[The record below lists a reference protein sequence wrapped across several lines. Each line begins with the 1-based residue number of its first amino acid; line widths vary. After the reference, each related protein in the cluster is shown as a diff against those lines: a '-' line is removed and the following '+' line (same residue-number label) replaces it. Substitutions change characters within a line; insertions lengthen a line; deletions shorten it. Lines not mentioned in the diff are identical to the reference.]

1 MNKAVKNTPLFS
13 GNDLI
18 KLIIPLIIEQ
28 TLAVSI
34 GLIDTI
40 MVSSV
45 GEAAVSGVSLVD
57 SVNTLLIQILSALA
71 TGGAVVCSQYMG
83 KNDKETVKRSAG
95 QLVYVMTLCS
105 AFLMLVVLFFNR
117 LILRGIFGKID
128 ADVMNY
134 ARIYFIL
141 SAISYPFLGLY
152 NAGAA
157 LFRSIGDSKTSMISS
172 LIMNILNIGGNYI
185 LIFIFN
191 LSVTGA
197 AIATLISR
205 IISAVFIMFLIM
217 NKDTMVRID
226 NIRYLKPDNYIIG
239 KLLKIGI
246 PSGLENGMFQIGKLA
261 VSSLTSTF
269 GTSAIAANSIASN
282 VSSFSNIPG
291 NAMGLAMVTVVGRC
305 IGAGEREQAK
315 KYSKKLL
322 MFSYMGLWTTNFIM
336 TVFAKNIVGI
346 FNLTPEATH
355 IAINLLH
362 SFSLIAIFIWP
373 LSFTL
378 PNTLRAAGDA
388 KFTMIVSIFSM
399 WTFRVLSSYFL
410 AGYLSMGVLGVW
422 LGMYIDWAFRSA
434 LFLIRYCRGQW
445 LDIKLV

>member
-1 MNKAVKNTPLFS
+1 MNETVKNTPLFS

-34 GLIDTI
+34 GLVDTI

-45 GEAAVSGVSLVD
+45 GESAVSGVSLVD

-71 TGGAVVCSQYMG
+71 TGGAVVCCQYMG

-105 AFLMLVVLFFNR
+105 AFLMLIVLFFNR

-185 LIFIFN
+185 FIFIFD

-205 IISAVFIMFLIM
+205 IISAVFIMFLII

-322 MFSYMGLWTTNFIM
+322 MFSYMGLWATNFIM

-346 FNLTPEATH
+346 FNLTPEATN
-355 IAINLLH
+355 IAINLIH

-410 AGYLSMGVLGVW
+410 AGYLRMGVLGVW

-434 LFLIRYCRGQW
+434 LFLIRYCRGRW

>member
-1 MNKAVKNTPLFS
+1 MENNEKYRPLFS

-28 TLAVSI
+28 ILAVSI

-45 GEAAVSGVSLVD
+45 GESAVSGVSLVD

-71 TGGAVVCSQYMG
+71 TGGAVICSQYMG
-83 KNDKETVKRSAG
+83 KNDKETVKKSAG

-105 AFLMLVVLFFNR
+105 ALLMLIVLFFNSF
-117 LILRGIFGKID
+117 ILRGIFGRID
-128 ADVMNY
+128 ADVMDY

-141 SAISYPFLGLY
+141 SAVSYPFLGLY

-157 LFRSIGDSKTSMISS
+157 LFRSIGDSRTSMISS
-172 LIMNILNIGGNYI
+172 FIMNILNIGGNYI
-185 LIFIFN
+185 LIFICN

-205 IISAVFIMFLIM
+205 IISAAFITFLLIH
-217 NKDTMVRID
+217 KDTMIRID

-282 VSSFSNIPG
+282 VTSFSNIPG
-291 NAMGLAMVTVVGRC
+291 SAMGLAMVTVVGRC
-305 IGAGEREQAK
+305 IGAGETKQAK
-315 KYSKKLL
+315 KYSRKLL
-322 MFSYMGLWTTNFIM
+322 FFSYSGLWITNLFM
-336 TVFAKNIVGI
+336 TLFAKDIVSI
-346 FNLTPEATH
+346 FNLTPEATN
-355 IAINLLH
+355 IAIQLIH
-362 SFSLIAIFIWP
+362 SFTIFAIFIWP

-410 AGYLSMGVLGVW
+410 AGYLKMGVLGVW
-422 LGMYIDWAFRSA
+422 LGMYIDWFFRSA
-434 LFLIRYCRGQW
+434 LFLIRYCRGRW
-445 LDIKLV
+445 LNIKLV

>member
-1 MNKAVKNTPLFS
+1 MNETVKNTPLFS

-105 AFLMLVVLFFNR
+105 AFLMLSVLFFNR

-185 LIFIFN
+185 LIFIFD

-205 IISAVFIMFLIM
+205 IISAVFIMFLII

-322 MFSYMGLWTTNFIM
+322 MFSYMGLWATNFIM

-346 FNLTPEATH
+346 FNLTPEATN
-355 IAINLLH
+355 IAINLIH

-410 AGYLSMGVLGVW
+410 AGYLRMGVLGVW

-434 LFLIRYCRGQW
+434 LFLIRYSRGRW

>member
-1 MNKAVKNTPLFS
+1 MNETVKNTPLFS

-34 GLIDTI
+34 GLVDTI

-45 GEAAVSGVSLVD
+45 GESAVSGVSLVD

-105 AFLMLVVLFFNR
+105 AFLMLIVLFFNR

-185 LIFIFN
+185 FIFIFD

-205 IISAVFIMFLIM
+205 IISAVFIMFLII

-269 GTSAIAANSIASN
+269 GTSAIAANSIVSN

-322 MFSYMGLWTTNFIM
+322 MFSYMGLWATNFIM

-346 FNLTPEATH
+346 FNLTPEATN
-355 IAINLLH
+355 IAINLIH

-410 AGYLSMGVLGVW
+410 AGYLRMGVLGVW

-434 LFLIRYCRGQW
+434 LFLIRYCRGRW